1 MALLHTAVAKRISL
15 GKAWREISPT
25 GWLCCESSH
34 MIFLRGRFSRAEK
47 YAQEKEKNCLGLRY
61 PLRKMEIE
69 DAEGGC
75 ADGKRAA
82 VL

>member
-34 MIFLRGRFSRAEK
+34 MKF
-47 YAQEKEKNCLGLRY
+47 CV
-61 PLRKMEIE
+61 RK
-69 DAEGGC
+69 
-75 ADGKRAA
+75 KRARIKRKNFVWGYVA
-82 VL
+82 ICVQWR

>member
-34 MIFLRGRFSRAEK
+34 MIFCAGVFRARFSRAKK
-47 YAQEKEKNCLGLRY
+47 YAQEKEKIVWGYVTLCV
-61 PLRKMEIE
+61 KW
-69 DAEGGC
+69 
-75 ADGKRAA
+75 K
-82 VL
+82 

>member
-34 MIFLRGRFSRAEK
+34 MIFCAGVFRAR
-47 YAQEKEKNCLGLRY
+47 KNMHK
-61 PLRKMEIE
+61 RKKKFVWGYVAI
-69 DAEGGC
+69 C
-75 ADGKRAA
+75 VQWR
-82 VL
+82 